1 MPQANSPAPARR
13 NIVVL
18 GMLSTFGPI
27 SLDLYLPAL
36 PQLAAELEASPSA
49 AQLTIT
55 ACLIGLAVGQV
66 VVGPLSDRFGR
77 KRPLMIG
84 LVAYAVTSLACAF
97 AWSISVLVLFRL
109 IQGLAGAAG
118 IVIARAVA
126 RDLHEGRQL
135 VIFFS
140 RLVLVSGLAPAI
152 APVLGGQLNRV
163 MTWRGIFGV
172 LAGIGVVLVLA
183 GWLGLKESL
192 PREKRVAGGVLA
204 TLRGFAALA
213 KDRFFVGVALAAG
226 LAGASMFA
234 YIAGGTFVLQRI
246 YGLSPQLLA
255 GFRAQLA
262 GHHGGCAG
270 QRTADPTVVAGT
282 GPEYRSGHKSDGIA
296 LPRRLDPGR
305 ARVAIRAGIAVR
317 DGQCHRVDPADLHR
331 LGAVQLSGAGG
342 NRVGVAGSAAI
353 RRGRPGRAAG
363 RPGRR
368 ADRRAVG
375 HCHLVGQHR
384 CVSGLRRPGH
394 PADPRAPA
402 GRRAESV
409 RRAAAD
415 SGIAVPGTA
424 CSLAEGDLSTAAASD

>member
-1 MPQANSPAPARR
+1 MQQANSSGPARR

-55 ACLIGLAVGQV
+55 ACLVGLAVGQV
-66 VVGPLSDRFGR
+66 AAGPLSDRFGR

-84 LVAYAVTSLACAF
+84 LIAYAVASLACAF
-97 AWSISVLVLFRL
+97 AWSISVLLLLRL

-126 RDLHEGRQL
+126 RDLHEGRRL
-135 VIFFS
+135 VVFFS
-140 RLVLVSGLAPAI
+140 RLVLVSGLAPVI

-192 PREKRVAGGVLA
+192 PPEKRVAGGVVA
-204 TLRGFAALA
+204 TLRGFGVLIR
-213 KDRFFVGVALAAG
+213 DRFFVGVALAAG

-246 YGLSPQLLA
+246 YGLSPQGFSLAFGLNSLGIMTAAQVSGQLTRRLSPERVLSIGLAMNLA
-255 GFRAQLA
+255 GSLCLAASTLLGLGLPFVLGSLFVMVSAIGLILPTSTALALSNYPERAGTASALLGLLQYLVGGLAAPLVGLA
-262 GHHGGCAG
+262 GEQTAVPLGVVTLSASTGACLVFAVLVVPPILERR
-270 QRTADPTVVAGT
+270 RTAVLS
-282 GPEYRSGHKSDGIA
+282 RSA
-296 LPRRLDPGR
+296 EPPLTPG
-305 ARVAIRAGIAVR
+305 
-317 DGQCHRVDPADLHR
+317 
-331 LGAVQLSGAGG
+331 
-342 NRVGVAGSAAI
+342 
-353 RRGRPGRAAG
+353 
-363 RPGRR
+363 
-368 ADRRAVG
+368 
-375 HCHLVGQHR
+375 
-384 CVSGLRRPGH
+384 
-394 PADPRAPA
+394 
-402 GRRAESV
+402 
-409 RRAAAD
+409 
-415 SGIAVPGTA
+415 
-424 CSLAEGDLSTAAASD
+424 

>member
-1 MPQANSPAPARR
+1 VPQANSPAPARR
-13 NIVVL
+13 NIIVL

-66 VVGPLSDRFGR
+66 VAGPLSDRFGR

-84 LVAYAVTSLACAF
+84 LIAYAVASLACAF
-97 AWSISVLVLFRL
+97 AWSISVLLLLRL

-140 RLVLVSGLAPAI
+140 RLVLVSGLAPVI

-246 YGLSPQLLA
+246 YGLSPQGFSLAFGLNSLGIMAAAQVSGRLTRRLSPVRVLSIGLAMNLTGSLCLAVSTLFGLGLPFVLGSLFVMVSAIGLILPTSTALALSNYPERAGTASALLGLLQYVVGGLAAPLVGLA
-255 GFRAQLA
+255 GEQ
-262 GHHGGCAG
+262 
-270 QRTADPTVVAGT
+270 TAVPLGIVTLSAST
-282 GPEYRSGHKSDGIA
+282 GACLVFAVLVI
-296 LPRRLDPGR
+296 PRILER
-305 ARVAIRAGIAVR
+305 
-317 DGQCHRVDPADLHR
+317 
-331 LGAVQLSGAGG
+331 
-342 NRVGVAGSAAI
+342 
-353 RRGRPGRAAG
+353 
-363 RPGRR
+363 RR
-368 ADRRAVG
+368 ADVLSRSAEPP
-375 HCHLVGQHR
+375 LT
-384 CVSGLRRPGH
+384 PG
-394 PADPRAPA
+394 
-402 GRRAESV
+402 
-409 RRAAAD
+409 
-415 SGIAVPGTA
+415 
-424 CSLAEGDLSTAAASD
+424 

>member
-97 AWSISVLVLFRL
+97 AWSISVLVLLRL

-140 RLVLVSGLAPAI
+140 RLVLVSGLAPVI

-246 YGLSPQLLA
+246 YGLSPQGFSLAFGLNSLGIMAAAQVSGRLTRRLSPVRVLSIGLAINLTGSLCLAVSTLVGLGLPFVLGSLFVMVSAIGLILPTSTALALSNYPERAGTASALLGLLQYVVGGLAAPLVGLA
-255 GFRAQLA
+255 GEQ
-262 GHHGGCAG
+262 
-270 QRTADPTVVAGT
+270 TAVPLGIVTLSAST
-282 GPEYRSGHKSDGIA
+282 GACLVFAVLVI
-296 LPRRLDPGR
+296 PRILER
-305 ARVAIRAGIAVR
+305 
-317 DGQCHRVDPADLHR
+317 
-331 LGAVQLSGAGG
+331 
-342 NRVGVAGSAAI
+342 
-353 RRGRPGRAAG
+353 
-363 RPGRR
+363 RR
-368 ADRRAVG
+368 ADVLSRSAEPP
-375 HCHLVGQHR
+375 LT
-384 CVSGLRRPGH
+384 PG
-394 PADPRAPA
+394 
-402 GRRAESV
+402 
-409 RRAAAD
+409 
-415 SGIAVPGTA
+415 
-424 CSLAEGDLSTAAASD
+424 

>member
-1 MPQANSPAPARR
+1 VPQANSSGRAGRD
-13 NIVVL
+13 IVVL

-36 PQLAAELEASPSA
+36 PQLAAELETSPSA

-55 ACLIGLAVGQV
+55 ACLIGLALGQV
-66 VVGPLSDRFGR
+66 VAGPLSDRFGR

-84 LVAYAVTSLACAF
+84 LVAYAIASLACAF
-97 AWSISVLVLFRL
+97 AWSISVLLLLRL

-126 RDLHEGRQL
+126 RDLHEGRRL

-140 RLVLVSGLAPAI
+140 RLVLVSGLAPVI

-192 PREKRVAGGVLA
+192 PREKRVAGGVVA
-204 TLRGFAALA
+204 TLRGFGLLI

-246 YGLSPQLLA
+246 YGLSPQGFSLAFGLNSLGIMTAAQVSGRLTRRLSPVRVLTAGLAMNLA
-255 GFRAQLA
+255 GSLCLAVTTLLGLGLPFVLGSLFVMVSAIGLILPTSTALALSNYPERAGTASALLGLLQYVVGGLAAPLVGLA
-262 GHHGGCAG
+262 GEETAVPLGLVTLSASTGACLVFAVLVVPPILERR
-270 QRTADPTVVAGT
+270 RTAVLG
-282 GPEYRSGHKSDGIA
+282 RSA
-296 LPRRLDPGR
+296 EPPLTPG
-305 ARVAIRAGIAVR
+305 
-317 DGQCHRVDPADLHR
+317 
-331 LGAVQLSGAGG
+331 
-342 NRVGVAGSAAI
+342 
-353 RRGRPGRAAG
+353 
-363 RPGRR
+363 
-368 ADRRAVG
+368 
-375 HCHLVGQHR
+375 
-384 CVSGLRRPGH
+384 
-394 PADPRAPA
+394 
-402 GRRAESV
+402 
-409 RRAAAD
+409 
-415 SGIAVPGTA
+415 
-424 CSLAEGDLSTAAASD
+424 

>member
-1 MPQANSPAPARR
+1 VPQANSSGPARR
-13 NIVVL
+13 NIIVL

-55 ACLIGLAVGQV
+55 ACLVGLAVGQV
-66 VVGPLSDRFGR
+66 AAGPLSDRFGR

-84 LVAYAVTSLACAF
+84 LVAYAVASLACAF
-97 AWSISVLVLFRL
+97 AWSISVLLLLRL

-126 RDLHEGRQL
+126 RDLHEGRRL

-140 RLVLVSGLAPAI
+140 RLVLVSGLAPVI

-192 PREKRVAGGVLA
+192 PREKRMAGSVVA
-204 TLRGFAALA
+204 TLRGFGLLI

-246 YGLSPQLLA
+246 YGLSPQGFSLAFGLNSLGIMTAAQVSGRLTRRLSPVRVLSAGLAMNLA
-255 GFRAQLA
+255 GSLCLAVSTLLGLGLPFVLGSLFVMVSAIGLILPTSTALALSNYPERAGTASALLGLLQYLVGGLAAPLVGLA
-262 GHHGGCAG
+262 GEETAVPLGLVTLSASTGACLVFAVLVVPPILERR
-270 QRTADPTVVAGT
+270 RTAVLS
-282 GPEYRSGHKSDGIA
+282 RSA
-296 LPRRLDPGR
+296 EPPLTPG
-305 ARVAIRAGIAVR
+305 
-317 DGQCHRVDPADLHR
+317 
-331 LGAVQLSGAGG
+331 
-342 NRVGVAGSAAI
+342 
-353 RRGRPGRAAG
+353 
-363 RPGRR
+363 
-368 ADRRAVG
+368 
-375 HCHLVGQHR
+375 
-384 CVSGLRRPGH
+384 
-394 PADPRAPA
+394 
-402 GRRAESV
+402 
-409 RRAAAD
+409 
-415 SGIAVPGTA
+415 
-424 CSLAEGDLSTAAASD
+424 

>member
-1 MPQANSPAPARR
+1 MPQANSSGSGRR

-66 VVGPLSDRFGR
+66 VAGPLSDRFGR

-84 LVAYAVTSLACAF
+84 LIAYALASLACAF
-97 AWSISVLVLFRL
+97 AGSISVLLLLRL

-140 RLVLVSGLAPAI
+140 RLVLVSGLAPVI

-192 PREKRVAGGVLA
+192 PPEKRVAGGVVA
-204 TLRGFAALA
+204 TLRGFGLLI

-246 YGLSPQLLA
+246 YGLSPQAFSLAFGLNSVGIMTAAQVSGRLTRRVSPVRVLAVGLALNLA
-255 GFRAQLA
+255 GSLCLAVSALLGLGLPFVLASLFVMVSAIGLILPTSTALALSDYPERAGTASALLGLLQYLVGGLAAPLVGLA
-262 GHHGGCAG
+262 GEDTAVPLGLVTGSASVGACLVFAVMVVPPILARR
-270 QRTADPTVVAGT
+270 RTAVLNQPAEPPLT
-282 GPEYRSGHKSDGIA
+282 
-296 LPRRLDPGR
+296 PG
-305 ARVAIRAGIAVR
+305 
-317 DGQCHRVDPADLHR
+317 
-331 LGAVQLSGAGG
+331 
-342 NRVGVAGSAAI
+342 
-353 RRGRPGRAAG
+353 
-363 RPGRR
+363 
-368 ADRRAVG
+368 
-375 HCHLVGQHR
+375 
-384 CVSGLRRPGH
+384 
-394 PADPRAPA
+394 
-402 GRRAESV
+402 
-409 RRAAAD
+409 
-415 SGIAVPGTA
+415 
-424 CSLAEGDLSTAAASD
+424 